1 MNIGLLADHSAF
13 IDELAASYENE
24 WAPYYGESGPGDA
37 VADLASRCNRDR
49 LPIGLVAIE
58 GNRILG
64 SVALDGDAATGLTPS
79 VVGLLVAPEAR
90 GQGIARE
97 LIGAAERLARELGY
111 DELFISTSILHG
123 MLRRKGWQDK
133 GDVNFLNDERG
144 KVFVRKFETSK
155 ST

>member
-1 MNIGLLADHSAF
+1 MNTGLLADHSAF

-64 SVALDGDAATGLTPS
+64 SVALPARTAA
-79 VVGLLVAPEAR
+79 APEKTALPDNDCVGRCIAQYASSAVEPYSTLEASVSSPDIAALLPAVAR
-90 GQGIARE
+90 GAWEG
-97 LIGAAERLARELGY
+97 
-111 DELFISTSILHG
+111 
-123 MLRRKGWQDK
+123 
-133 GDVNFLNDERG
+133 
-144 KVFVRKFETSK
+144 
-155 ST
+155 